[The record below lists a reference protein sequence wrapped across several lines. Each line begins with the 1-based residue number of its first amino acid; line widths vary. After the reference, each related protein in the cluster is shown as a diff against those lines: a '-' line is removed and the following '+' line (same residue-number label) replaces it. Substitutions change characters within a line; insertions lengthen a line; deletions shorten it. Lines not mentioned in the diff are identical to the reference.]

1 MLCLVLA
8 TKALLTGY
16 LNMND
21 SLLRGAVTDEAWT
34 KSYRRND
41 TNLDPLAASVLGRLD
56 STDPVLSRIHD

>member
-8 TKALLTGY
+8 TKALVTGY

-21 SLLRGAVTDEAWT
+21 NLLRGAVTDEAWI

-41 TNLDPLAASVLGRLD
+41 TNLDPLASSVLERRD